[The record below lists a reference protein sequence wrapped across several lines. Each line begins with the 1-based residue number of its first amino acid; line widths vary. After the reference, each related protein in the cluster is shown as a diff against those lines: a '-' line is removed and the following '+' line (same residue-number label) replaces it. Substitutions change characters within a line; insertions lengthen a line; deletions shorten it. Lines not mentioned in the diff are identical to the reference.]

1 MPNSA
6 CFEAVHA
13 AAELVRFLSAFAY
26 NAPELLCAFP
36 LPLPLPQCR
45 SKESTARTASPRR
58 QSPPP
63 PAGTSSTT
71 MQQMVRSPH
80 FRRLFSYERG
90 AVTDEIPVLPRRTAD
105 PNKHIISVQPIKRA
119 EMQPSY
125 AQDLGLGEVTHGLYG
140 SLLQGLGSVV
150 GVCGMVP
157 CCPFPNP
164 FREVQQGS
172 VGLVSRFGQFYKSVD
187 PGLVQVNVCTESLKI
202 VDVKIQISPIG
213 RQSVITRD
221 NVNVEIDSVIYF
233 QICNPYRSAFGI
245 GDLRQA
251 LIERAQTTLR
261 HVVGA
266 RAVQSVVTEREAI
279 AFEIAEIVGDVADKW
294 GVAIEGILIKD
305 IIFSAEVSASLSS
318 AAQQK
323 RLGESKV
330 IAARAE
336 VDSARLMRQAA
347 DILASP
353 AAMQI
358 RQLEALQ
365 AMAKSGNSKVIFV
378 PMQLQSDVV
387 GQLASG
393 SGGGGSTFGAS
404 VQDGGEGAVTRAGLL
419 NSMASM

>member
-1 MPNSA
+1 MAHNGIDSKARASSPTSSSSSRGN
-6 CFEAVHA
+6 VVDHHA
-13 AAELVRFLSAFAY
+13 AHVTEELAAG
-26 NAPELLCAFP
+26 
-36 LPLPLPQCR
+36 
-45 SKESTARTASPRR
+45 PRR
-58 QSPPP
+58 
-63 PAGTSSTT
+63 AG
-71 MQQMVRSPH
+71 
-80 FRRLFSYERG
+80 
-90 AVTDEIPVLPRRTAD
+90 D
-105 PNKHIISVQPIKRA
+105 PTKMINVQPLKRS

-125 AQDLGLGEVTHGLYG
+125 AQDLGTGEVTHGIYG
-140 SLLQGLGSVV
+140 SLLQGLGECV
-150 GVCGMVP
+150 GFLGAIP
-157 CCPFPNP
+157 CCPCPNP
-164 FREVQQGS
+164 FRNVHQGS

-187 PGLVQVNVCTESLKI
+187 PGLVQVNVCTESLRI

-213 RQSVITRD
+213 RQTVITRD

-233 QICNPYRSAFGI
+233 QICNPYRAAFGI
-245 GDLRQA
+245 TDLRQA
-251 LIERAQTTLR
+251 LVERAQTTLR

-305 IIFSAEVSASLSS
+305 IIFSPEVSASLSS

-323 RLGESKV
+323 RIGESKV

-365 AMAKSGNSKVIFV
+365 TMAKSAGSKVIFV

-387 GQLASG
+387 GQMTSQASNL
-393 SGGGGSTFGAS
+393 GAIGQS
-404 VQDGGEGAVTRAGLL
+404 ESGEGGMGSAGRAGLL
-419 NSMASM
+419 NSVSQI

>member
-1 MPNSA
+1 MSDSKAPVRHNDNVVDH
-6 CFEAVHA
+6 FA
-13 AAELVRFLSAFAY
+13 APVTEEHR
-26 NAPELLCAFP
+26 P
-36 LPLPLPQCR
+36 LP
-45 SKESTARTASPRR
+45 
-58 QSPPP
+58 
-63 PAGTSSTT
+63 TT
-71 MQQMVRSPH
+71 NHRKTGQNGV
-80 FRRLFSYERG
+80 
-90 AVTDEIPVLPRRTAD
+90 
-105 PNKHIISVQPIKRA
+105 IIVQPLKKS

-125 AQDLGLGEVTHGLYG
+125 AQDLGTAEVEHGFYGTMMQCLGGITGF
-140 SLLQGLGSVV
+140 
-150 GVCGMVP
+150 CGAIP
-157 CCPFPNP
+157 CCIVCPNP
-164 FREVQQGS
+164 FREVEQGS

-187 PGLVQVNVCTESLKI
+187 PGLVQINPCTESLRK
-202 VDVKIQISPIG
+202 VDVKIQIISIG

-233 QICNPYRSAFGI
+233 QITNPYRAAFGI
-245 GDLRQA
+245 SDLRQA

-266 RAVQSVVTEREAI
+266 RAVQSVVTERDAI

-305 IIFSAEVSASLSS
+305 IIFSAEVATSLSS

-323 RLGESKV
+323 RIGESKV

-365 AMAKSGNSKVIFV
+365 TMAKSANSKVIFV

-387 GQLASG
+387 GKIAQQDAAEG
-393 SGGGGSTFGAS
+393 SSDIGSS
-404 VQDGGEGAVTRAGLL
+404 AVGRAGLL
-419 NSMASM
+419 NAMSSS